1 MVRESFIKFN
11 LNRLKKYNKQIEN
24 RHIHNLKKVNELKKA
39 YMNKAIEIKNVN
51 EDIILK
57 KDKIISD
64 LKFQI
69 EFFERENKKLTA
81 SLGKLPGD
89 VVKKYN

>member
-11 LNRLKKYNKQIEN
+11 LNRLKKYN

-69 EFFERENKKLTA
+69 EFLKNENKKLTA
-81 SLGKLPGD
+81 SLGKVPVD
-89 VVKKYN
+89 VVRKYN